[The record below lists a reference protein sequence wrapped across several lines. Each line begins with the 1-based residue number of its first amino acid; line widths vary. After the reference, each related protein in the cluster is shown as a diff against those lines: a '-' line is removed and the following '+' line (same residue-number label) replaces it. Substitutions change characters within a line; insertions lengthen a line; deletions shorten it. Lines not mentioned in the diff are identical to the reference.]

1 MIKGY
6 ARKDVAGGMLKQ
18 IASMEC
24 EYGMV
29 PWFARVNSES
39 NIADEPSR
47 LKTELVRRLG
57 FRDKSSEAHFRMLE
71 CFKKLAAHLY

>member
-1 MIKGY
+1 MT
-6 ARKDVAGGMLKQ
+6 AA
-18 IASMEC
+18 
-24 EYGMV
+24 
-29 PWFARVNSES
+29 WFLGFATVNLES

-57 FRDKSSEAHFRMLE
+57 LRDKSSEAHFRVLK